1 MKRNKFLLPGV
12 VLALVVMACVAAA
25 ASEGKTD
32 TGAGTQAIG

>member
-12 VLALVVMACVAAA
+12 VLAIVVLAGIAAA

-32 TGAGTQAIG
+32 TGAGT